1 MKTSYLLALAASAAL
16 AACTTDDAGPG
27 SGGPAPS
34 NRGAEHAF
42 SSADTAISTAA
53 RSVGSR
59 LTAPLAGTV
68 NVSAACSRGGTV
80 ALAGSFDTSG
90 TGTSFDV
97 DATFAACAE
106 AEGTLGGNLHWT
118 SKIEGARIED
128 SWRGTLSFADATGT
142 YSCTFDLTS
151 IVDPT
156 GVHYSGS
163 LCGYDV
169 QTDLNL

>member
-1 MKTSYLLALAASAAL
+1 MKTSYLLALAVAAL
-16 AACTTDDAGPG
+16 TACTTDDSGG
-27 SGGPAPS
+27 SNTGPAPS

-53 RSVGSR
+53 RSIGSR
-59 LTAPLAGTV
+59 LTAPLSGTV

-118 SKIEGARIED
+118 STVDGTSVTD

-151 IVDPT
+151 VVGPT

-169 QTDLNL
+169 QTDLDL